1 MYIFKKRIE
10 WRRSYTKEES
20 GIVKKQTI
28 YVNCPHCNA
37 FMEIVSSNG
46 KIVRSHEPKEEPT
59 DNQDTLTA
67 ELNRIK
73 SGQTEREES
82 FKKSKEDTAGLNN
95 KLDALFQKEKKR
107 VKETG
112 DITPEIRPFDLD

>member
-1 MYIFKKRIE
+1 M
-10 WRRSYTKEES
+10 
-20 GIVKKQTI
+20 KKQTI

-46 KIVRSHEPKEEPT
+46 KIVRSHEAKEKLP

-67 ELNRIK
+67 ELNKIK
-73 SGQTEREES
+73 SGQTERDES
-82 FKKSKEDTAGLNN
+82 FKKSQQDTAGLHN
-95 KLDALFQKEKKR
+95 KLDALFDEEKKR